1 VDVLAP
7 VTVFAEALVEEGTT
21 GFGFVLEV
29 ELLFFSDFILVVGK
43 GTLS

>member
-1 VDVLAP
+1 MDVLAP
-7 VTVFAEALVEEGTT
+7 VTVFAEALVEKCPTW
-21 GFGFVLEV
+21 FGFVLEV